1 LKNKLPF
8 FITLTKGFLDD
19 IPVSDITRF
28 EDEFNAYLD
37 QNNKALLEE
46 IRTTGGLPKDEDIQ
60 AAIQGFK
67 KTFAVSE

>member
-1 LKNKLPF
+1 
-8 FITLTKGFLDD
+8 LTKGFLDD

-46 IRTTGGLPKDEDIQ
+46 IRTTGGLPKDEDLQ